1 MGLVETYLVRGGDEL
16 SDVAALR
23 FIASVVGAPVLD
35 ESRHLLARLAPSATG
50 HVAELARRHGVEAW
64 LAACAPQGAGLEPLR
79 AQRPR
84 FLAAQART
92 VAVLGELGEIL
103 AALGCP
109 WAVLKGPAL
118 AYTVYPRPDL
128 RHSVDLDLLVPPGR
142 FGDVLAG
149 LAAGGFT
156 LLDRNWPVIAE
167 LTPGELR
174 VQASREVLIDLHWTV
189 VNDAALRRR
198 VRIPTTPL
206 LDRARRLEPLGFPA
220 LCEVD
225 QLVHLGIHGALSGA
239 NRLAWLLDAHLAAGR
254 IRDWDAVVSAAHLM
268 DAGRMLAVVLVRA
281 ARLWPT
287 PVPSSALRRL
297 AGGSGWRL
305 VERLVGGSR
314 PVGRDPA
321 RPGFAR
327 AWARSVR
334 TTGRG
339 TLAEFARHG
348 AAWLRSGGLRDP
360 HGHPFGAADD
370 PASPL
375 HPLEDEMARGRYL
388 ATVAEAD

>member
-1 MGLVETYLVRGGDEL
+1 VETCLVRAADEL
-16 SDVAALR
+16 SDAAALR
-23 FIASVVGAPVLD
+23 LIASVVGAAELD
-35 ESRHLLARLAPSATG
+35 EGRELLARLSPSAAG
-50 HVAELARRHGVEAW
+50 QVAELARRHGVEAW
-64 LAACAPQGAGLEPLR
+64 LAACAPQGAGFEPLR

-92 VAVLGELGEIL
+92 VAVLGELGEIF
-103 AALGCP
+103 AVLGCP
-109 WAVLKGPAL
+109 WVVLKGPAL
-118 AYTVYPRPDL
+118 AYSVYPRPDL

-189 VNDAALRRR
+189 LNDPTLRRR
-198 VRIPTTPL
+198 FRMSTTPL
-206 LDRARRLEPLGFPA
+206 LDRTRRLEPPGFPA

-239 NRLAWLLDAHLAAGR
+239 NRLVWLLDAHLAAAR
-254 IRDWDAVVSAAHLM
+254 ISDWDAVVSAARAM
-268 DAGRMLAVVLVRA
+268 DAGPMLAVVLARA
-281 ARLWPT
+281 GRLWVS
-287 PVPSSALRRL
+287 PVPPSVLRHL
-297 AGGSGWRL
+297 AGGPGWRM
-305 VERLVGGSR
+305 VERLVDRPRSVGG
-314 PVGRDPA
+314 DPA
-321 RPGFAR
+321 RPGLAR
-327 AWARSVR
+327 AFARSVR
-334 TTGRG
+334 ATRRG

-348 AAWLRSGGLRDP
+348 AAWLRSGRPRDP

-375 HPLEDEMARGRYL
+375 HPVEDEVARGRYL